1 MRKIWP
7 FDSSLLGNRSFQK
20 YDKCEKRII
29 YLAFLFHFFL
39 FFFFFLFFCFVTFC
53 FCFFLFSLIKIN

>member
-39 FFFFFLFFCFVTFC
+39 FFFFFS
-53 FCFFLFSLIKIN
+53 FFLFCYFLFLFFSFLVDKD

>member
-29 YLAFLFHFFL
+29 YLAFLFHFF
-39 FFFFFLFFCFVTFC
+39 FFFFFFFCFVTFC
-53 FCFFLFSLIKIN
+53 FCFFLLSLIKIN

>member
-39 FFFFFLFFCFVTFC
+39 FFFLFSFFLFCY
-53 FCFFLFSLIKIN
+53 FLFLFFSFLVDKD

>member
-39 FFFFFLFFCFVTFC
+39 FFFV
-53 FCFFLFSLIKIN
+53 FCFFLFCYFLFFFFSFLVDKD

>member
-29 YLAFLFHFFL
+29 YLAFLFHFF
-39 FFFFFLFFCFVTFC
+39 FSFSFCFVLLLFVFVFFFC
-53 FCFFLFSLIKIN
+53 R

>member
-39 FFFFFLFFCFVTFC
+39 FFFFFFFFFVLLL
-53 FCFFLFSLIKIN
+53 FLFVFFFSR